1 MLPMDNNAVKHSE
14 VRIRIGLNEEKKPV
28 SIEWE
33 AEDQPEGKHF
43 QPCKAFLLSLFDGGT
58 KETLRMD
65 LWTQDTQVVEMDRMM
80 YHTIRGLA
88 DTYFKATNNRDMAVA
103 MQQFAQ
109 YFGEKTEIIPPLP
122 KP

>member
-1 MLPMDNNAVKHSE
+1 MENKAVTQSE
-14 VRIRIGLNEEKKPV
+14 IRIRIGLNEEKWPV
-28 SIEWE
+28 SIDWE
-33 AEDQPEGKHF
+33 AEDQPGGKR
-43 QPCKAFLLSLFDGGT
+43 PKACKAFLLSLFDGDT

-65 LWTQDTQVVEMDRMM
+65 LWTQETQVMEMDRMM

-88 DTYFKATNNRDMAVA
+88 DTYFKATNNREMAVA

-122 KP
+122 KTE